1 MNIFI
6 LNDTRTDRHHGCEI
20 VMRNLIRGLTERGG
34 KIVGTLGWNCTLEK
48 NRKLAKAAQSAD
60 TIIINGE
67 GTIHHDQPYARYLLK
82 TGNEL
87 ARQGKAV
94 YLINSTWQE
103 NSAELVDLARPF
115 KGIWVRDRASAYE
128 LAEQGI
134 TANIAPDLTFL
145 SSYALNDQ
153 ARLGVIVSDSIF
165 SELSKKLATL
175 AEKKEWRYIPIIR
188 KPNPRETRK
197 QRERWIKSYIY
208 SLLEKI
214 TLNNFK
220 PRQYYFDIKHCINN
234 TELYLQEFRQCEA
247 LVSARYH
254 ACCLA
259 IQNRAPFIALSSNTR
274 KIENLLSDIGI
285 QSQKRFF
292 SLKQLVEQAPEEII
306 KNSSFSTHETEII
319 ENFLIQARIKI
330 NSMLDLI
337 SGSTKNNNYLP
348 SKTHA

>member
-82 TGNEL
+82 TGSEL
-87 ARQGKAV
+87 AQQGKAV

-134 TANIAPDLTFL
+134 TANIAPDLTFM
-145 SSYALNDQ
+145 SSYEKPDPGHLEIM
-153 ARLGVIVSDSIF
+153 VTDSVF
-165 SELSKKLATL
+165 AELSRSLSQIAL
-175 AEKKEWRYIPIIR
+175 QNGWRYLPIIR
-188 KPNPRETRK
+188 KPNPRETAK

-208 SLLEKI
+208 SFLEKA
-214 TLNNFK
+214 TLNRFK
-220 PRQYYFDIKHCINN
+220 PRQYYFDIKHCINE
-234 TELYLQEFRQCEA
+234 TDLYLQELRRCQ
-247 LVSARYH
+247 LLISARYH

-259 IQNRAPFIALSSNTR
+259 IQNRIPFVFLNSNTG
-274 KIENLLSDIGI
+274 KIDNLLADAGI
-285 QSQKRFF
+285 EIERRRTTLPEIQEPDLGKITQNALTTPQELKKIDSFLLQSQ
-292 SLKQLVEQAPEEII
+292 S
-306 KNSSFSTHETEII
+306 
-319 ENFLIQARIKI
+319 KI
-330 NSMLDLI
+330 AEMLDKI
-337 SGSTKNNNYLP
+337 TDQD
-348 SKTHA
+348 A